1 MAQLRDTVVSGSLRA
16 TDTIYS
22 TTNQFQILRIPTS
35 SNGTTYG
42 PGTNGQIL
50 KSNGTSVYWAS
61 DNATDSTKLPLAGG
75 TLSGDLLFSDS
86 GTNIRQVR
94 GISGS
99 NDYWRIAGGATA
111 TNAGWME
118 IATADDGTEPIY
130 VRQYTGVYTT
140 VKRTLTLLDADGNT
154 SLPGNLTISHTTSA
168 TMTADSTN
176 PKITFA
182 ENGDQPVHIIY
193 TDYNN
198 YRSPA
203 GLKIIG
209 GTNATPA
216 WLEVEGT
223 VYAASF
229 DGPLTGNVTGNVSG
243 TAANVTG
250 TVTVGHGGTG
260 ATSFTANSIIMSGST
275 TTAALT
281 TRAIKNMVALGDLGW
296 TSAAT
301 DIYIPTVNTL
311 AYWNGRYNNSSS
323 NLTYCNKGAFGN
335 AVTYGVDD
343 ATANGAL
350 GTGTGL
356 TTERSVYYGLVT
368 VNNAS
373 QTRATGIYA
382 PTSAGTA
389 NQILVSSGGTSA
401 PTWKATANGAA
412 YATGANGAL
421 TFGTLP
427 VAQGGTGG
435 TSAATART
443 NLEINTISNST
454 IDTIVASSSTT
465 NNTVNLMRSAVLPL
479 TIEDTSITK
488 TSNLI
493 NDSGYI
499 ANSDTFNTSSTGTAI
514 GMQSTGNN
522 RFEVAENYKGIFY
535 GGIRS
540 LDVTNSF
547 TITQISG
554 NAIIDDYKVFMNG
567 GNLLIYLDVMYTQST
582 APGSII
588 LKGNVRGTWL
598 PLESYEQKG
607 VAGWLGNALATYSI
621 TSNGDFE
628 IYSFINNYGNAN
640 TTQTLQM
647 AYIGPK
653 ENFDELYR

>member
-1 MAQLRDTVVSGSLRA
+1 MAQLKDTVVSGSLRA

-94 GISGS
+94 GISGGS
-99 NDYWRIAGGATA
+99 DYWRIAGGATA
-111 TNAGWME
+111 SNAGWME

-130 VRQYTGVYTT
+130 VRQYSDFYTT
-140 VKRTLTLLDADGNT
+140 AARTLTLLDANGNT
-154 SLPGNLTISHTTSA
+154 SLPGNLTT
-168 TMTADSTN
+168 
-176 PKITFA
+176 
-182 ENGDQPVHIIY
+182 
-193 TDYNN
+193 
-198 YRSPA
+198 
-203 GLKIIG
+203 
-209 GTNATPA
+209 
-216 WLEVEGT
+216 EGT
-223 VYAASF
+223 VNAASF
-229 DGPLTGNVTGNVSG
+229 NGPLTGNVTGNVSG

-260 ATSFTANSIIMSGST
+260 ATSFTANSVIISGST

-323 NLTYCNKGAFGN
+323 NLTYCNKGAFGD

-465 NNTVNLMRSAVLPL
+465 NNTANLMRSAVLPL
-479 TIEDTSITK
+479 TIEDTSLTK
-488 TSNLI
+488 TSSLI

-499 ANSDTFNTSSTGTAI
+499 VNSDTFNTSSTGTAI

-540 LDVTNSF
+540 LDVTDSF
-547 TITQISG
+547 TITQING

-607 VAGWLGNALATYSI
+607 VAGWLGNALAVYSI
-621 TSNGDFE
+621 ASNGDFE
-628 IYSFINNYGNAN
+628 IYSFINNYGSAN
-640 TTQTLQM
+640 TIQTLQL

-653 ENFDELYR
+653 EDFDELYR

>member
-1 MAQLRDTVVSGSLRA
+1 MVSGSLRA

-86 GTNIRQVR
+86 GTNVRQIR
-94 GISGS
+94 GISGGS
-99 NDYWRIAGGATA
+99 DYWRIAGGATA
-111 TNAGWME
+111 SNAGWME

-130 VRQYTGVYTT
+130 VRQYTGVFTT

-182 ENGDQPVHIIY
+182 ENGQQPVHIIY
-193 TDYNN
+193 TDYDN

-209 GTNATPA
+209 GASATPA

-223 VYAASF
+223 VYAAGF
-229 DGPLTGNVTGNVSG
+229 NGPLTGNVTGNVSG

-250 TVTVGHGGTG
+250 TVAVGHGGTG
-260 ATSFTANSIIMSGST
+260 ATSFTANSVIISGST

-281 TRAIKNMVALGDLGW
+281 TRAIKNMTALGDLGW

-301 DIYIPTVNTL
+301 DVYIPTVNTL

-323 NLTYCNKGAFGN
+323 NLAYCNKGAFGN

-443 NLEINTISNST
+443 NLEINTISNSA

-465 NNTVNLMRSAVLPL
+465 NNTANLMRSAVLPL
-479 TIEDTSITK
+479 TIEDTSLTK
-488 TSNLI
+488 TSSLI

-499 ANSDTFNTSSTGTAI
+499 VNSDTFNTSSTGTAI

-540 LDVTNSF
+540 LDVTKSF

-554 NAIIDDYKVFMNG
+554 NAIIDGYKVFMNG

-588 LKGNVRGTWL
+588 LKGNVKGTWL

-607 VAGWLGNALATYSI
+607 VAGWLGNALAVYSI
-621 TSNGDFE
+621 ASNGDFE
-628 IYSFINNYGNAN
+628 VYSFINNYGSAN